1 MATISSPGI
10 GSGLDVNSIITQLMA
25 IERQPKDK
33 LVSDATKI
41 QSQISEVGKITSAIS
56 KLRDLSSKLSGTTF
70 WNQTKAG
77 SADPSVGVATTSN
90 ALAANYSVEV
100 SKLASGQSVI
110 AGQVFSSSSAAVG
123 TGTLNIDMGTW
134 TTSSSFTATGAST
147 STSISVDSTDTVA
160 TLRDKINAAGIGIS
174 ASILTDAN
182 GARLVMRSTST
193 GIANAFKVSVSGGTG
208 GLTTLAYET
217 ANDTTNTSSAT
228 RTKTASNAAATV
240 DGVAVSST
248 TNTFAD
254 VLDGVTLTANAVTS
268 SAVAVVVSSDTD
280 SIKKTLQ
287 DFATAYSD
295 LNKLIATD
303 TRYDAAAKKGGPLQ
317 GDSAVIGV
325 QSRMRSLLGATS
337 SASSTYSRL
346 SDAGFELQRD
356 GSLNVNATRLDGALA
371 NLSQLKALF
380 VNNASNTS
388 SGEGFGQ
395 QFYDTTYAMTTVDGT
410 LTSRAD
416 GLNAKLKRN
425 QQSQDDQDER
435 LTRTQARLQKQ
446 YSALDAQLGS
456 LNSLSSYVSQQV
468 AQWNKG
474 G

>member
-25 IERQPKDK
+25 IERQPKEK
-33 LVSDATKI
+33 LASDATKI

-56 KLRDLSSKLSGTTF
+56 KLRELSSKLAGTTL
-70 WNQTKAG
+70 WNQTKAS
-77 SADPSVGVATTSN
+77 SANASVGVATTSN

-100 SKLASGQSVI
+100 SKLASSQSVI
-110 AGQVFSSSSAAVG
+110 AGQVFASSSAAVG
-123 TGTLNIDMGTW
+123 TGTLNIDLGTW
-134 TTSSSFTATGAST
+134 TTSTSFTATGAST
-147 STSISVDSTDTVA
+147 STSIAVDSSDTVA
-160 TLRDKINAAGIGIS
+160 TLRDKINASGIGVS

-193 GIANAFKVSVSGGTG
+193 GVDKAFKVSVSGGTG

-217 ANDTTNTSSAT
+217 ANDTTNTTSAT
-228 RTKTASNAAATV
+228 RTKTAANAEATV
-240 DGVAVSST
+240 DGVAVTSA

-254 VLDGVTLTANAVTS
+254 VLDGVTITANSVTTS
-268 SAVAVVVSSDTD
+268 AVVVSVSSDSD
-280 SIKKTLQ
+280 SIKKMLQ

-295 LNKLIATD
+295 LNKLIATG
-303 TRYDAAAKKGGPLQ
+303 TRYDAASKKGGLLQ

-325 QSRMRSLLGATS
+325 QARMRSLLGATS

-346 SDAGFELQRD
+346 SEAGFELQRD
-356 GSLNVNATRLDGALA
+356 GSLSVNAKRLDSALA

-380 VNNASNTS
+380 VNNASNNS

-395 QFYDTTYAMTTVDGT
+395 QFYDTTFAMTSVGGT

-416 GLNAKLKRN
+416 GLSAKLRRN
-425 QQSQDDQDER
+425 QQAQDAQDER
-435 LTRTQARLQKQ
+435 LTRVQARLQKQ

-456 LNSLSSYVSQQV
+456 LNGLSSYVSAQV
-468 AQWNKG
+468 AQWNKA
-474 G
+474 